1 MLPNFTIFSLCFA
14 PAPITKHHDLIC
26 CQKGAECY
34 TRQKCH
40 RWVVLDVRP
49 IGGIF
54 SRGRNR
60 PLITRNNLLL
70 EGVRLGLSQ
79 KKTPRDSTQT
89 YSPRGL
95 TFWDGPRMTPYHN
108 KSGRRV
114 LVRSNACSSCHF
126 SISAKL
132 PERSTSGTFQP
143 LNSDGR
149 V

>member
-1 MLPNFTIFSLCFA
+1 MRRGYRSTIF
-14 PAPITKHHDLIC
+14 PILPILPIFPIVPIIPRIPPQLARNIS

-60 PLITRNNLLL
+60 PLITANDLLL

-79 KKTPRDSTQT
+79 KKTPRDST
-89 YSPRGL
+89 
-95 TFWDGPRMTPYHN
+95 
-108 KSGRRV
+108 
-114 LVRSNACSSCHF
+114 
-126 SISAKL
+126 
-132 PERSTSGTFQP
+132 RSTARGV
-143 LNSDGR
+143 LLLAMGR
-149 V
+149 E